1 MTRLSARIALSLCA
15 AFAACSSRQVD
26 GPAPDRS
33 PVVARVDGDAITANE
48 VSLVAR
54 AEHLSPRDALERCIR
69 DRLLVR
75 EGMRRGLLNE
85 DDAENARWHASVQM
99 LLARE
104 IEDRESPA
112 TIPAAFF
119 EELFQRRRVEFRHD
133 GLVTVIH
140 ALATVE
146 ADAGVVARDAAAAKI
161 AAFRERLLSTAGAR
175 PAQAQFQALAD
186 QMQLHVESLP
196 GFDRLGQA
204 PDGTNFDRAF
214 VGAAWSL
221 SDAAPLSQPFVTS
234 YGVHVALRVGFAP
247 PLSRPIAEA
256 QAIVVRDGV
265 TMRRARALRTL
276 LDALRARA
284 DVRVSETAIGAGTSA
299 SGDATTPQ
307 RQGRQAPR

>member
-1 MTRLSARIALSLCA
+1 MTRLPTRIALSLCA
-15 AFAACSSRQVD
+15 SLAACSSRQVD

-33 PVVARVDGDAITANE
+33 PVVARVDGDGITANE
-48 VSLVAR
+48 VALVAR

-75 EGMRRGLLNE
+75 EGMRRGLLND

-104 IEDRESPA
+104 IEDKESPA
-112 TIPAAFF
+112 TIPPSFF
-119 EELFQRRRVEFRHD
+119 EEMFQRRRVEFRHD

-161 AAFRERLLSTAGAR
+161 ATFRQRLLATAGAQ
-175 PAQAQFQALAD
+175 PSQAQFQALAD

-204 PDGTNFDRAF
+204 PDGTNFEGAF
-214 VGAAWSL
+214 VQAAWSL
-221 SDAAPLSQPFVTS
+221 SDAAPLSQPFATS
-234 YGVHVALRVGFAP
+234 YGVHVALRVGYVP
-247 PLSRPIAEA
+247 PLNRPIAEA

-265 TMRRARALRTL
+265 TLRRGRALRTL
-276 LDALRARA
+276 LETLRARA
-284 DVRVSETAIGAGTSA
+284 DVRVSETAIGAGTTP
-299 SGDATTPQ
+299 GGGATSP
-307 RQGRQAPR
+307 RPGPQAPR